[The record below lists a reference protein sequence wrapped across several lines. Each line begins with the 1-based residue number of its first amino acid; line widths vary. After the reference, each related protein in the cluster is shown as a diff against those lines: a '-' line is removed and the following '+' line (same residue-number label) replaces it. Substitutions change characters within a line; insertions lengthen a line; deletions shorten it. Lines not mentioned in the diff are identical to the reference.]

1 VTSAAEPAVL
11 PAVVAV
17 HQLLLEYSRLVT
29 QARERGLLPRA
40 PGSVRRGAQRPS
52 GSRGA
57 ALLDGGPVRQA
68 AERTGLAVPECY
80 LVLGVAVGRHPDE
93 NARGVDPVVA
103 ARRELRRL
111 RGEFDR
117 QARGRC

>member
-1 VTSAAEPAVL
+1 MSAGFFHEHRAAFGEERSARQAL
-11 PAVVAV
+11 P
-17 HQLLLEYSRLVT
+17 
-29 QARERGLLPRA
+29 
-40 PGSVRRGAQRPS
+40 
-52 GSRGA
+52 A